1 MDVYEAC
8 IVSIEQKTYPMVLYD
23 TAGQEAYDRLRPITY
38 PSVWLFGIGL
48 EIVDLYTQTMNLKA

>member
-8 IVSIEQKTYPMVLYD
+8 IVSIGQKTYPTVLYD

-38 PSVWLFGIGL
+38 PSVFEKFKRDICA
-48 EIVDLYTQTMNLKA
+48 YN